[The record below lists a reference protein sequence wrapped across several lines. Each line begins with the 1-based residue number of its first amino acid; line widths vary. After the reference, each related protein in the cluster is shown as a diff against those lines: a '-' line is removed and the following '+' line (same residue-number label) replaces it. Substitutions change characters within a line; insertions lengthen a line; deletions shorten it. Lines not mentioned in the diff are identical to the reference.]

1 MKDFTN
7 RLPVSQSLEFDFDS
21 DEIWDIISE
30 PGNLN
35 HTHPFCKTNEVIQWD
50 DKDHS
55 DRLVYLNGLNYIRDF
70 KTWEEGAGYT
80 LLIGEEEGPKSYVV
94 WEIDSLGGGKSRLTI
109 TVYPYILTKIPHFFA
124 YFAHGLELLYN
135 QKNVFK
141 SHGIFM
147 GKNQLVP
154 SCLLAKKQIKMV
166 RCFE

>member
-80 LLIGEEEGPKSYVV
+80 LLIGEEDGPKSYYV
-94 WEIDSLGGGKSRLTI
+94 
-109 TVYPYILTKIPHFFA
+109 
-124 YFAHGLELLYN
+124 
-135 QKNVFK
+135 
-141 SHGIFM
+141 
-147 GKNQLVP
+147 
-154 SCLLAKKQIKMV
+154 
-166 RCFE
+166 